1 MSIQP
6 GVGYT
11 FTASSQG
18 TNLTID
24 KPWTPIPLYSTTEET
39 CPFTIVDASV
49 GTTYKFSCVPG
60 MVNSVIPQI
69 GIVASATKRLDY
81 VPTPTTTFNFD
92 PATGYSYIYLKVSA
106 DYSTPPTLYPV
117 TDQTDILYPRIISNS
132 VQQTAT
138 DDSAFFLLAVA
149 YQDQAGSPGTNPTPI
164 TITQLTCGSQWTD
177 RIKVGAATAKYFFAR
192 S

>member
-18 TNLTID
+18 TNINIE
-24 KPWTPIPLYSTTEET
+24 KPWTPWTLYADQET
-39 CPFTIVDASV
+39 CPFTIVDQST
-49 GTTYKFSCVPG
+49 GTTYKFSCTPG

-69 GIVASATKRLDY
+69 GIAPLATKRLDY
-81 VPTPTTTFNFD
+81 VPTPTTAFNFD
-92 PATGYSYIYLKVSA
+92 PTTGYSYIYLKVSA
-106 DYSTPPTLYPV
+106 DFTTPPTLYPV
-117 TDQTDILYPRIISNS
+117 TDQTDILYPRIISTS

-149 YQDQAGSPGTNPTPI
+149 YQDQAGGPTTNPTPV
-164 TITQLTCGSQWTD
+164 TITQLTCGSQWSD

-192 S
+192 V

>member
-18 TNLTID
+18 TNINIE
-24 KPWTPIPLYSTTEET
+24 KPWTPWTLYAAQET

-49 GTTYKFSCVPG
+49 GETYKFSCTPG

-69 GIVASATKRLDY
+69 GIVADATKRLDY

-92 PATGYSYIYLKVSA
+92 PETGYSYIYLKVSA

-149 YQDQAGSPGTNPTPI
+149 YQDPEPEASKAI

-177 RIKVGAATAKYFFAR
+177 RIKVGETTAKYFFAR
-192 S
+192 A

>member
-18 TNLTID
+18 TNINIE
-24 KPWTPIPLYSTTEET
+24 KPWTPWTLYADQET
-39 CPFTIVDASV
+39 CPFTIVDQST
-49 GTTYKFSCVPG
+49 GTTYKFSCTPG

-69 GIVASATKRLDY
+69 GIAPLATKRLDY
-81 VPTPTTTFNFD
+81 VPTPTTAFTFD
-92 PATGYSYIYLKVSA
+92 PTTGYAYIYLKVSA

-117 TDQTDILYPRIISNS
+117 TDQTDILYPRIISTS

-149 YQDQAGSPGTNPTPI
+149 YQDQAGGPTTNPTPV
-164 TITQLTCGSQWTD
+164 TITQLTCGSQWSD
-177 RIKVGAATAKYFFAR
+177 RIKVGTSTAKYFFAR
-192 S
+192 V

>member
-11 FTASSQG
+11 FTSSSQG
-18 TNLTID
+18 TNLNIE
-24 KPWTPIPLYSTTEET
+24 KPWTPIPLYSTPAED

-81 VPTPTTTFNFD
+81 VPTPTTAFNFD
-92 PATGYSYIYLKVSA
+92 ASGYSYIYLKVSA

>member
-6 GVGYT
+6 GPGYT
-11 FTASSQG
+11 FSSSSLGTALNIQQ
-18 TNLTID
+18 
-24 KPWTPIPLYSTTEET
+24 PWAPIPLYYTPEDV

-49 GTTYKFSCVPG
+49 GETYKFSCTPG

-69 GIVASATKRLDY
+69 GIVADATKRLDY
-81 VPTPTTTFNFD
+81 SPTPTTTFNFD
-92 PATGYSYIYLKVSA
+92 PTTGYSYIYLKVSA

-117 TDQTDILYPRIISNS
+117 TDQADILYPRIISNS

-138 DDSAFFLLAVA
+138 DDSSFFLLAVA
-149 YQDQAGSPGTNPTPI
+149 YQDPEADPPKPI

-177 RIKVGAATAKYFFAR
+177 RIKVGSTTAKYFFAR

>member
-11 FTASSQG
+11 FKDSSQG
-18 TNLTID
+18 TTLNIE
-24 KPWTPIPLYSTTEET
+24 KPWGPWAVYPVTEEV
-39 CPFTIVDASV
+39 CPFTIVDESS
-49 GTTYKFSCVPG
+49 GTTYKFSCTPG

-69 GIVASATKRLDY
+69 GIAPLATKRLDY

-106 DYSTPPTLYPV
+106 DYSSPPTLYPV
-117 TDQTDILYPRIISNS
+117 TDQADILYPRIISTS
-132 VQQTAT
+132 IQHPAT

-149 YQDQAGSPGTNPTPI
+149 YQDQTNPGGVATPI
-164 TITQLTCGSQWTD
+164 VITQLTCGSQWSD
-177 RIKVGAATAKYFFAR
+177 RIKVGTSTAKYFFAR
-192 S
+192 V

>member
-1 MSIQP
+1 MSVQP

-11 FTASSQG
+11 FTDSSQG
-18 TNLTID
+18 TTLNVTQ
-24 KPWTPIPLYSTTEET
+24 PWAAIPLYYTPADD
-39 CPFTIVDASV
+39 CPFTIVDQST
-49 GTTYKFSCVPG
+49 GTTYKFSCTPG

-69 GIVASATKRLDY
+69 GIAPLATKRLDY

-106 DYSTPPTLYPV
+106 DFTTPPTLYPV
-117 TDQTDILYPRIISNS
+117 TDQTDILYPRIISTS

-138 DDSAFFLLAVA
+138 NDSAFFLLAVA
-149 YQDQAGSPGTNPTPI
+149 YQDQAGGPTTNPTPV
-164 TITQLTCGSQWTD
+164 TITQLTCGSQWSD

-192 S
+192 V